1 MDAAQNI
8 LIRSDDCGTHH
19 YEEIVKAT
27 SKSIF
32 GESFEERI
40 YAKFLAKDIVLGKTV
55 LATAGTVIDKA
66 LIKSITDAGVESVSV
81 RSILTCETE
90 EGVCQ
95 KCYGLDLAHNTLAEF
110 GTPIGI
116 IAAQSIGEPGT
127 QLTMRT
133 FHSGGV
139 ATAGGDITTGLTR
152 VEELFEAR
160 NPKYESAISELDGEV
175 ALIQHEGKN
184 VVVTIQAHE
193 LETKEY
199 YLPDDTFTV
208 QVKKGD
214 KITEKQIL
222 AKSKESKIKVNSEH
236 EGVVV
241 KIENGII
248 TVRDEVPRTREY
260 TVESGRNL
268 LVQEGDMV
276 QIGDKLT
283 EGHIN
288 IHHLMD
294 IAGPLKTQLYIVGEI
309 KGIYSSQGQTVNSK
323 HIELIIRQMFS
334 KVKITNA
341 GDSSFFPGDIV
352 DIIKFKKENDNMSGN
367 GQKQAIGTRLL
378 LGLTKISLFTDSWLS
393 AASFQ
398 ETVRVLVDAS
408 TARKIDRLEGLKEN
422 VIIGRLIPTLSY
434 FENNRDVGEYFGTES
449 EDEYATRHI
458 YEQKH
463 IDEEYIVPVE

>member
-1 MDAAQNI
+1 MI
-8 LIRSDDCGTHH
+8 
-19 YEEIVKAT
+19 
-27 SKSIF
+27 
-32 GESFEERI
+32 
-40 YAKFLAKDIVLGKTV
+40 GKTV
-55 LATAGTVIDKA
+55 LATAGTVIDKEF
-66 LIKSITDAGVESVSV
+66 IKKIIETGVESISV

-139 ATAGGDITTGLTR
+139 ATVGGDITTGLTR

-175 ALIQHEGKN
+175 ALIHHEGKN

-199 YLPDDTFTV
+199 YLPDDSFIA

-214 KITEKQIL
+214 RITEKQIL
-222 AKSKESKIKVNSEH
+222 AKSKESKIKVNAEQR
-236 EGVVV
+236 GVVI
-241 KIENGII
+241 KIENGVIS
-248 TVRDEVPRTREY
+248 VRDEEPQTREY

-268 LVQEGDMV
+268 LVQEGNMV

-288 IHHLMD
+288 IHHLME
-294 IAGPLKTQLYIVGEI
+294 IAGVLKTQLYIVGEI

-352 DIIKFKKENDNMSGN
+352 DIIKFKKENGIMSETN
-367 GQKQAIGTRLL
+367 QKQAIGTRLL

-408 TARKIDRLEGLKEN
+408 TARKIDKLEGLKEN

-434 FENNRDVGEYFGTES
+434 FENNRDVGEYFGTETD
-449 EDEYATRHI
+449 DEYTNRKS
-458 YEQKH
+458 YERKNL
-463 IDEEYIVPVE
+463 E